1 MSLTNRY
8 IIGLSINS
16 KPSDLEIQK
25 GALKLSGKFTVILSI
40 EGYEIFT

>member
-25 GALKLSGKFTVILSI
+25 GALKLSGKFTVILSL